1 MEAVILINSQ
11 CYLDGW
17 GWGDLIKGSFLGLKT
32 QIVDSVMFVFAK
44 DLIFFII
51 YDIINQLSCF

>member
-1 MEAVILINSQ
+1 M
-11 CYLDGW
+11 DG
-17 GWGDLIKGSFLGLKT
+17 GGVGDLIKGSFLGLKT
-32 QIVDSVMFVFAK
+32 QIVDSVMFVFAR

>member
-1 MEAVILINSQ
+1 MGV
-11 CYLDGW
+11 
-17 GWGDLIKGSFLGLKT
+17 GDLIKGSFLGLKT

-51 YDIINQLSCF
+51 YDIIEGVNLGILFPW